1 MTCAF
6 VPCPFIVGAE
16 FLPRPPLAFEL
27 VTSVILHQLECF
39 RRVFLNTMPTVR
51 IEKKYTYNQTSGK
64 LTLPY
69 PVMRTAQPGDAWNK
83 WVENGMIPY
92 LPLVQ
97 TSPDLKYIAVCEPTF
112 PERGNTNQD
121 RVHSSIKV
129 LSIHWIMHMY
139 LNPRVWTEGQLVSF
153 SHADAGFANNPPYLR
168 KFPFA
173 TDYTGTTSSNIV
185 RPISQP
191 VNKQQVFHFRF
202 LVVEFDED
210 VAIYPAKLLNWFY
223 STFTMYKSH
232 THVPSLPTPSVQPT
246 AANTTP
252 PPVSV
257 QAKVMRITTP
267 WVGKFNI
274 LADKQFCL
282 SSSSPM
288 QKIDLKIPI
297 NKTFKFDD
305 DQFFTDLGVN
315 YLLYP
320 HIYAFIL
327 PPLSYETD
335 FGYWDAIQL
344 QQAEQNSCT
353 MDAHYIDLC
362 NYHSW
367 AKLKFVDI

>member
-64 LTLPY
+64 ITV
-69 PVMRTAQPGDAWNK
+69 PVPVDRGDTSYNWNK
-83 WVENGMIPY
+83 WVNNGMIPY
-92 LPLVQ
+92 LPLVGI
-97 TSPDLKYIAVCEPTF
+97 TPSTNYLALCEPKF
-112 PERGNTNQD
+112 PERGSTNQD

-129 LSIHWIMHMY
+129 LSIHWILHFY
-139 LNPRVWTEGQLVSF
+139 LNPRVWQEGQFVSF
-153 SHADAGFANNPPYLR
+153 SKAPDAFANSPAYLR
-168 KFPFA
+168 KFPYA

-191 VNKQQVFHFRF
+191 ANKQQVYHFRF

-210 VAIYPAKLLNWFY
+210 LAIYPAKILNWFY
-223 STFTMYKSH
+223 STFTMYRNNFE
-232 THVPSLPTPSVQPT
+232 TPSLPTPATAPT
-246 AANTTP
+246 YSNTIP

-257 QAKVMRITTP
+257 QSKVMRITTP

-282 SSSSPM
+282 SASSPM
-288 QKIDLKIPI
+288 QKVDLKIPI

-344 QQAEQNSCT
+344 QQSNLNSDYT
-353 MDAHYIDLC
+353 DSSHVDLC
-362 NYHSW
+362 NYYSW